1 MNDKDV
7 QRFFVPTKPTLI
19 EGFRAFRAY
28 LEKVAE
34 SRGEK
39 LAPAWY
45 SDGPEDRPGLY
56 KDQPHLLPPHL
67 RFREDPESTTKEGG
81 AHAD

>member
-19 EGFRAFRAY
+19 EGFRAFRSY
-28 LEKVAE
+28 LEKVFEAK
-34 SRGEK
+34 GQK
-39 LAPAWY
+39 LDPAWY
-45 SDGPEDRPGLY
+45 DDGPEAVPHLY

-67 RFREDPESTTKEGG
+67 RSGEDSESPTEEGG